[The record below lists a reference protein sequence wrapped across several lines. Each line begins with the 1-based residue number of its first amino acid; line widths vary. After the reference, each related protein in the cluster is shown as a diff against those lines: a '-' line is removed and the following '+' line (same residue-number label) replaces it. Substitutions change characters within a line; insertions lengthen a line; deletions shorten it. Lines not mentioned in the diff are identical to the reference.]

1 MLDERE
7 APPFKARCS
16 ECKIAFS
23 STPTATWAH
32 GSSANT
38 LNLNTSRATPPC
50 ANLAG
55 DTPSGSTTPDATIP
69 SRATSPDTTATGAT
83 HSCTNSSCAT
93 PSDDTASCES
103 SASAPRTNET
113 SDAFFYCEDCV
124 LPRRKCQECIVHTH
138 REHPFHRIRGWD
150 VHHQFWNT
158 VQLGDLGYE
167 LALEHDGHRCPGAV
181 SEARDFVVVHEHG
194 VARIPIVYCNC
205 RDAPPHTT
213 QLMRAGLWPATW
225 EKPRSAITLQA
236 LKTFDSLSVNAHT
249 TAHDFIKHLEHLTD
263 VVAPD
268 EVKVREP
275 LYSTI
280 REPDSYVTG
289 SCARVPHCGSHVQLR
304 ARVPESGS

>member
-1 MLDERE
+1 M
-7 APPFKARCS
+7 
-16 ECKIAFS
+16 
-23 STPTATWAH
+23 T
-32 GSSANT
+32 
-38 LNLNTSRATPPC
+38 
-50 ANLAG
+50 
-55 DTPSGSTTPDATIP
+55 
-69 SRATSPDTTATGAT
+69 
-83 HSCTNSSCAT
+83 
-93 PSDDTASCES
+93 
-103 SASAPRTNET
+103 
-113 SDAFFYCEDCV
+113 
-124 LPRRKCQECIVHTH
+124 
-138 REHPFHRIRGWD
+138 
-150 VHHQFWNT
+150 
-158 VQLGDLGYE
+158 LGDLGYE
-167 LALEHDGHRCPGAV
+167 LALEHAGHRCPGAG

-194 VARIPIVYCNC
+194 VSRIPIVYCNC

-263 VVAPD
+263 VVVPD